1 MGEQL
6 TTNRWSEDE
15 MKLIHQY
22 KLQILK
28 ESGGKGVSMK
38 APSFSIL
45 HKLLL
50 DLGGPRERTTHA
62 VCKKLRDVLQHG
74 GHTMTRAQQAKKLKV
89 DVQEQQ
95 DVIEHLDSTLA
106 SKHIE
111 QSNVKPG
118 VGVYYI
124 TLESVYGRV
133 SMDDFMKMWAESKTM
148 VS

>member
-1 MGEQL
+1 MEVQL
-6 TTNRWSEDE
+6 TTNRWSETE

-22 KLQILK
+22 KLQILQ

-38 APSFSIL
+38 APSFFIL

-50 DLGGPRERTTHA
+50 DLGGPRERTLHA
-62 VCKKLRDVLQHG
+62 VCKKLREVLQHG

-95 DVIEHLDSTLA
+95 DVIEHLDSALA

-111 QSNVKPG
+111 QSNAKPK
-118 VGVYYI
+118 VYYI
-124 TLESVYGRV
+124 PLELVYGRV
-133 SMDDFMKMWAESKTM
+133 SMDDFMTIWSESKAM